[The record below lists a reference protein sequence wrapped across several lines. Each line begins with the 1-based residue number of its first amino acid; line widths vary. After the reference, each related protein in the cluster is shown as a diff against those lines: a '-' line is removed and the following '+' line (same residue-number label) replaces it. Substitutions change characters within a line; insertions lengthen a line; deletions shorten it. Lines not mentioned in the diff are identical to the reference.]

1 MNLLV
6 LGGTGFVGRHVVAA
20 LHRRG
25 HAVTVGTRYPLRR
38 ARRPGAAD
46 TKLVRVRFETL
57 TAPDAWRSLLAGVD
71 VVVNCIG
78 ILRERGSQT
87 YERIHDRAPAA
98 LSVACAQRRIRRLV
112 HVSALGLSDAARSGF
127 SRSKLAGE
135 RAIAAS
141 GAAATIVRPSLLD
154 GEGGYGAR
162 WLRRVARWP
171 VHFVPADATG
181 RIAVLDVGDLGE
193 AIATL
198 CEADHGAGSRIVE
211 LGGESECTIAGY
223 LAALRA
229 AQGSSPAPC
238 VRVPACIARLTS
250 HAFDLLHFSPFSFG
264 HFELLQRDNVPA
276 PNALAGLLNRS
287 PIEVCRSE
295 QRGIDGSDRPVSVNS
310 RSLAGS
316 G

>member
-1 MNLLV
+1 MNVLV

-46 TKLVRVRFETL
+46 TTLVRVRFETL
-57 TAPDAWRSLLAGVD
+57 TDPAAWHSLLVGID
-71 VVVNCIG
+71 VVVNCVG
-78 ILRERGSQT
+78 ILRERGRET

-98 LSVACAQRRIRRLV
+98 LSVACAQRRIRRMV

-127 SRSKLAGE
+127 IRSKLAGE
-135 RAIAAS
+135 RAIVAS

-154 GEGGYGAR
+154 GEGGFGAR
-162 WLRRVARWP
+162 WLRRIARWP

-198 CEADHGAGSRIVE
+198 CESDHRGGLRIVE
-211 LGGESECTIAGY
+211 LGGECECTIAGY

-229 AQGSSPAPC
+229 ARAMSPAPC
-238 VRVPACIARLTS
+238 IHVPASIARLTS

-264 HFELLQRDNVPA
+264 HLELLQRDNVPA
-276 PNALAGLLNRS
+276 PNALPGLLNRP
-287 PIEVCRSE
+287 PIEVGRSA
-295 QRGIDGSDRPVSVNS
+295 SVRPLSVNS